1 MTEATRV
8 LVATPAAEQRTR
20 PWTCPFCALLCD
32 RFGVTTDTDGS
43 FALVGSRCPRALRS
57 LEQFSARAEPANA
70 TIDGAPVSL
79 DAALDAAAQILARAR
94 QPLFAGLATDL
105 AGARALYRLGSACHA
120 IFDHAHGETM
130 LAGLRALQD
139 RGAIQTTLAEI
150 RSRADLL
157 VCLGTQPSLR
167 YPEFFRRVAP
177 AADTASPDV
186 VFLGVDVDPALGN
199 ETACRVDLQGDW
211 FQTLSIL
218 NALARKHRLATKP
231 PALAELVEQL
241 FAARYAV
248 LVWEPAALPGTQVS
262 LLVESINDLL
272 KTLNR
277 STRAGGLA
285 LAGNDG
291 ALSFNQALTW
301 MSGLPL
307 RTGLHANGLEHEPH
321 RYASHQLLSDS
332 AADAL
337 LWVSAF
343 GAELKP
349 PPSQIPTVVL
359 GHPALSGAGSNG
371 VFIPVSTPGIGSAG
385 HLTRVDGVVVVPLT
399 PLFADST
406 PTVATIAA
414 RLLDRVK
421 ALRS

>member
-1 MTEATRV
+1 MTEAAGA
-8 LVATPAAEQRTR
+8 LVATPATEQQAR

-43 FALVGSRCPRALRS
+43 FALVGSRCPRAMRS
-57 LEQFSARAEPANA
+57 LGQFSACTEPASA

-79 DAALDAAAQILARAR
+79 DAALDAAARILARAR

-105 AGARALYRLGSACHA
+105 AGARALFRLGSACHA

-130 LAGLRALQD
+130 LPGLRALQD
-139 RGAIQTTLAEI
+139 RGVIQTTLAEI

-157 VCLGTQPSLR
+157 VCLGTLPSLR
-167 YPEFFRRVAP
+167 YPEFFRRIAP
-177 AADTASPDV
+177 AVDTATRDV
-186 VFLGVDVDPALGN
+186 VFVGVDVDPALGGEN
-199 ETACRVDLQGDW
+199 ASRVDLQNDW
-211 FQTLSIL
+211 FETLAIL
-218 NALARKHRLATKP
+218 NALARKRRLVTKA
-231 PALAELVEQL
+231 PALAALVERL
-241 FAARYAV
+241 LAARYAV
-248 LVWEPAALPGTQVS
+248 LVWEAAALPGTQIA

-272 KTLNR
+272 RTLNR

-307 RTGLHANGLEHEPH
+307 RTGLHASGQDHEPH
-321 RYASHQLLSDS
+321 RYSSQRLLSDG
-332 AADAL
+332 ATDAL
-337 LWVSAF
+337 LWISAF

-349 PPSQIPTVVL
+349 PPTQVPTVLL
-359 GHPALSGAGSNG
+359 GHPALSSAGKDS
-371 VFIPVSTPGIGSAG
+371 VFIPVSAPGIGSAG
-385 HLTRVDGVVVVPLT
+385 HLTRIDGVVVVPLT
-399 PLFADST
+399 ALFADST
-406 PTVATIAA
+406 PTVASIATH
-414 RLLDRVK
+414 LLDRVK

>member
-1 MTEATRV
+1 MTEGTGV
-8 LVATPAAEQRTR
+8 LAANRHAR

-32 RFGVTTDTDGS
+32 RFGVTTETEGR

-57 LEQFSARAEPANA
+57 LEQFSARAEPASA

-105 AGARALYRLGSACHA
+105 AGARALYLLGSTCHA
-120 IFDHAHGETM
+120 IFDHAHSETM
-130 LAGLRALQD
+130 LPGLRALQD

-157 VCLGTQPSLR
+157 ICLGTQPSLQ
-167 YPEFFRRVAP
+167 YPEFFRRIESAV
-177 AADTASPDV
+177 DSTTRDF
-186 VFLGVDVDPALGN
+186 VFLGVDVDPALKS
-199 ETACRVDLQGDW
+199 ESARRVDLHGDW
-211 FQTLSIL
+211 FQTLAIL
-218 NALARKHRLATKP
+218 NALARKGRLPAQS
-231 PALAELVEQL
+231 PALAALVEQL
-241 FAARYAV
+241 LAARYAV
-248 LVWEPAALPGTQVS
+248 LVWEPAALPGTQVA
-262 LLVESINDLL
+262 LLVESINELL

-277 STRAGGLA
+277 GTRAGGLA

-307 RTGLHANGLEHEPH
+307 RTGLHANGPEHEPH
-321 RYASHQLLSDS
+321 RYASHQLLSDG

-337 LWVSAF
+337 LWISSF
-343 GAELKP
+343 GVELKP
-349 PPSQIPTVVL
+349 PPTEVPTVVL
-359 GHPALSGAGSNG
+359 GHPALSSARADG

-385 HLTRVDGVVVVPLT
+385 HLTRVDGVVVVPLA
-399 PLFADST
+399 PLFADPT
-406 PTVATIAA
+406 PTVTTIAA